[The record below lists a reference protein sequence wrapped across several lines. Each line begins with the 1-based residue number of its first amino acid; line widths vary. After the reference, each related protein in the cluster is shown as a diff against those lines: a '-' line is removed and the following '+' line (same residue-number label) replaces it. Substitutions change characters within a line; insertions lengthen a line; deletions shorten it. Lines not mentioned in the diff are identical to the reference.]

1 MKKFKRILKIKFV
14 NKIILNFFVKLHNFS
29 YKIISRLAILE
40 NGGIHPKH
48 KIMNYH
54 EFFIDNVN
62 ENDEILDIGC
72 GKGENAFDIAQK
84 AKKVLGIDIL
94 ESNIKIAKEKYHLA
108 CQQTGKEKLE
118 FLVGDATKYN
128 FDKKFTKIVL
138 SNVLEHIENRI
149 DFLQNLH
156 SITNVI
162 LLRVPM
168 IDRDWLSVYKKN
180 KGFEYRLDPTHF
192 IEYSL
197 VELKNELKSAG
208 WKIESYSIQFGE
220 FWGVIKNYDE

>member
-1 MKKFKRILKIKFV
+1 MKIIKKIFSIYFINKTMIRFFV
-14 NKIILNFFVKLHNFS
+14 NLDNFS

-54 EFFIDNVN
+54 KFFIDNVN

-156 SITNVI
+156 SIANVI

-168 IDRDWLSVYKKN
+168 VDRDWLSVYKKN
-180 KGFEYRLDPTHF
+180 KGFEYRLDNTHF
-192 IEYSL
+192 IKYTLDEL
-197 VELKNELKSAG
+197 KDELKNAG
-208 WKIESYSIQFGE
+208 WKIENYSIQFGE
-220 FWGVIKNYDE
+220 FWGVINKI

>member
-1 MKKFKRILKIKFV
+1 MKILKIKFV

-54 EFFIDNVN
+54 KFFIDNIDS
-62 ENDEILDIGC
+62 NDEILDISC
-72 GKGENAFDIAQK
+72 GKGENAYDIACK
-84 AKKVLGIDIL
+84 AKKVLGIDII
-94 ESNIKIAKEKYHLA
+94 ENNIKTAKEKYHLA
-108 CQQTGKEKLE
+108 CQQAGKENLE
-118 FLVGDATKYN
+118 FLLGDATKYN
-128 FDKKFTKIVL
+128 FDQKFDKIVL

-149 DFLQNLH
+149 DFLQSLH
-156 SITNVI
+156 NISDVI

-180 KGFEYRLDPTHF
+180 KGFEYRLDNTHF
-192 IEYSL
+192 IEYTL
-197 VELKNELKSAG
+197 DELKNELKNAG
-208 WKIESYSIQFGE
+208 WKIDSYSIQFGE
-220 FWGVIKNYDE
+220 FWGVVKNYDE

>member
-1 MKKFKRILKIKFV
+1 MKILKIKFV
-14 NKIILNFFVKLHNFS
+14 NKMFLNFFVKLHNFS

-54 EFFIDNVN
+54 KFFIDNVN

-84 AKKVLGIDIL
+84 AKKVLGIDII
-94 ESNIKIAKEKYHLA
+94 ENNIKTAKEKYHLA
-108 CQQTGKEKLE
+108 CQQAGKENLE
-118 FLVGDATKYN
+118 FLLGDATKYN
-128 FDKKFTKIVL
+128 FDQKFDKIVL

-149 DFLQNLH
+149 DFLQSLH
-156 SITNVI
+156 NISDVI

-180 KGFEYRLDPTHF
+180 KGFEYRLDNTHF
-192 IEYSL
+192 IEYTL
-197 VELKNELKSAG
+197 DELKDELKNAG
-208 WKIESYSIQFGE
+208 WKIENYSIQFGE
-220 FWGVIKNYDE
+220 FWGVISKI

>member
-1 MKKFKRILKIKFV
+1 MLIKKIFKIKFI
-14 NKIILNFFVKLHNFS
+14 NKIVLNFFVKLHNFS

-40 NGGIHPKH
+40 NEGIHPKH

-54 EFFIDNVN
+54 KFFIDNVN

-72 GKGENAFDIAQK
+72 GKGENAYDIAHK
-84 AKKVLGIDIL
+84 AKKVFGIDIV
-94 ESNIKIAKEKYHLA
+94 ENNIKIAKEKYK
-108 CQQTGKEKLE
+108 KENLD
-118 FLVGDATKYN
+118 FLVGDATRCN
-128 FDKKFTKIVL
+128 FGEKFDKIVL

-156 SITNVI
+156 SIANVI

-197 VELKNELKSAG
+197 VELKNELKSAD

-220 FWGVIKNYDE
+220 FWGVINNNI

>member
-1 MKKFKRILKIKFV
+1 MLLKEILKIKFV

-54 EFFIDNVN
+54 KFFIDNIGSS
-62 ENDEILDIGC
+62 DEILDIGC

-84 AKKVLGIDIL
+84 AKKVLGIDII
-94 ESNIKIAKEKYHLA
+94 ENNIKIAKEKYHLA
-108 CQQTGKEKLE
+108 CRQAGKENLE
-118 FLVGDATKYN
+118 FLLGDATKYN
-128 FDKKFTKIVL
+128 FEQKFDKIVL

-149 DFLQNLH
+149 DFLQSLH
-156 SITNVI
+156 NISDVI

-180 KGFEYRLDPTHF
+180 KGFEYRLDNTHF
-192 IEYSL
+192 IEYTL
-197 VELKNELKSAG
+197 DELKNELKNAG
-208 WKIESYSIQFGE
+208 WKIENYSIQFGE
-220 FWGVIKNYDE
+220 FWGVVKKYKN